1 MDGAPTPQGGLY
13 QPTGSYGQPHAGGG
27 IERLTV
33 GGVLRVALHLYRKQ
47 MANLWA
53 IVALIVIPAQVLVW
67 VIVRVSLS
75 HAFAV
80 NGTVYTSSST
90 VVPALSVIVI
100 GFVSAVLV
108 MGALSK
114 ALVDAYAG
122 HASDWR
128 HSVGFA
134 SDHLGPLII
143 LALLSGVLLAL
154 GYVLLV
160 IPGIYLTVVWS
171 VAVPVLVFERIGPL
185 AALNRSPQLVTG
197 RWWATF
203 AVLLVGVALIVALS
217 FVIGV
222 ILSAIASSNSVTV
235 VLLLS
240 GISRAVSA
248 LVTYP
253 ILAALSAVIYM
264 DLRARKEGYDPREL
278 AQSAPPAEPLPLS

>member
-1 MDGAPTPQGGLY
+1 MEGASTSGGSPY
-13 QPTGSYGQPHAGGG
+13 EPAGSYGQPPSGGHV
-27 IERLTV
+27 EQLTV
-33 GGVLRVALHLYRKQ
+33 GGILRVAFGLYRKQ

-75 HAFAV
+75 HPFAV

-90 VVPALSVIVI
+90 FVPTVSIIVI

-114 ALVDAYAG
+114 ALGDAYAG
-122 HASDWR
+122 YPSDWR
-128 HSVGFA
+128 QSLGFA
-134 SDHLGPLII
+134 SDHLGPLIV

-154 GYVLLV
+154 GYFLLV

-171 VAVPVLVFERIGPL
+171 VAVPVLVFERIGPV
-185 AALNRSPQLVTG
+185 ATLNRSPQLVSG

-203 AVLLVGVALIVALS
+203 AVLLVGILLIVVLS

-222 ILSAIASSNSVTV
+222 ILSAVASSNSVTV

-253 ILAALSAVIYM
+253 ILAALSVTIYM
-264 DLRARKEGYDPREL
+264 DLRARKEGFDPREL
-278 AQSAPPAEPLPLS
+278 AQAPSAQPLPLS